1 MLDGAPPWRAELNR
15 RWGGRADWAAFLT
28 WEIDFR
34 AEQWNRDSLPAGRFP
49 KPIRPRGNQGRER
62 ILVEFTPGIRAF
74 APVVETLDDE
84 FRIVEWEQPGAGLV
98 RGCVARMDVQ
108 TEAGEFI
115 WQWDRT
121 FELVEEEQQAA
132 TGQEAEVFAGF
143 VVSESGAYFVQLPQD
158 NEFGFSLFDADQSW
172 PGGIG
177 AARKWTAVA
186 RESVPPE
193 VEEELGWILD
203 EFQPVI

>member
-1 MLDGAPPWRAELNR
+1 MLQGAPPWRAELNR

-49 KPIRPRGNQGRER
+49 KPIRPRGNQGRE
-62 ILVEFTPGIRAF
+62 
-74 APVVETLDDE
+74 
-84 FRIVEWEQPGAGLV
+84 
-98 RGCVARMDVQ
+98 
-108 TEAGEFI
+108 
-115 WQWDRT
+115 
-121 FELVEEEQQAA
+121 
-132 TGQEAEVFAGF
+132 AEVFAGF

-177 AARKWTAVA
+177 AARTWTAVA
-186 RESVPPE
+186 RESVPAE
-193 VEEELGWILD
+193 AERALGWILD
-203 EFQPVI
+203 GVQPVG